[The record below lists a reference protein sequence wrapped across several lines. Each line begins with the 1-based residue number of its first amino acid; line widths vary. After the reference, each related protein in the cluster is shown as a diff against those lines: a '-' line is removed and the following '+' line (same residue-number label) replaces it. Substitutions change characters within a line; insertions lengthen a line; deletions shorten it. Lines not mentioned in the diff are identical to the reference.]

1 MNSSNEADSSGP
13 VGLADAVQAV
23 LMEKIKR
30 LESELERATAIA
42 REAQRCTLEHV
53 LRPLRARETVLLYFG
68 EQSAEEYTA
77 MLQESF
83 SDETARH
90 VMRDAFFLNGS
101 PLNPEQQEALR
112 VALRERWFPR

>member
-53 LRPLRARETVLLYFG
+53 LRRSCFTSVNSQPRNTRRCYKRVFRTKPQGTSCETP
-68 EQSAEEYTA
+68 
-77 MLQESF
+77 F
-83 SDETARH
+83 S
-90 VMRDAFFLNGS
+90 
-101 PLNPEQQEALR
+101 
-112 VALRERWFPR
+112 